1 MDPLGSVVFYF
12 RAGGS
17 VEIVSPDEALQRLVT
32 GNQRFV
38 SGKVLAP
45 ARSNPEWRQSVA
57 QTRQRPFAVILSCS
71 DSRVPSEMIFDCG
84 MGDLFIVRVAGNVVA
99 PSLIGSVEFAAL
111 NFNTPL
117 CAVVGHTRCGAVDAA
132 ITAMTSGGWPA
143 SDHIQNIVLEIAP
156 AVKAVLKEKRAAEM
170 ERAALWEAVVE
181 SNVRHSV
188 ESLQSRSK
196 VLQRLIGLGK
206 FKVVGAT
213 YNLNSGAVSFLEP

>member
-1 MDPLGSVVFYF
+1 MDILK
-12 RAGGS
+12 
-17 VEIVSPDEALQRLVT
+17 PDEALQKLID
-32 GNQRFV
+32 GNKRFV
-38 SGKVLAP
+38 AGNFLAP
-45 ARSNPEWRQSVA
+45 GRTIHELRQTLA

-111 NFNTPL
+111 NFDTPL

-156 AVKAVLKEKRAAEM
+156 AVKEVLKEKPDI
-170 ERAALWEAVVE
+170 ERSVLWEEVVVQ
-181 SNVRHSV
+181 NVRHSV
-188 ESLQSRSK
+188 ESLLGRSK
-196 VLQRLIGLGK
+196 VLQKLVIQGK
-206 FKVVGAT
+206 FRLVGAT
-213 YNLNSGAVSFLEP
+213 YNLSNGVVSFLDH